1 MSRNLLA
8 ALVSGALALPMAAQV
23 QADEAE
29 VQPHSHAA
37 TYEHDHEMDDGSMSP
52 LHAHQHDAHPHAEL
66 HEHSFTLYGSVRSG
80 IIVKDDGDSDAMWDL
95 GSVDGGDLGN
105 SGDRL
110 WSRIG
115 VRASHELDN
124 GMMAGLHIEK
134 RLDSFR
140 TRHQNVWLGGDMGR
154 ITLGQQ
160 GSPYHSAV
168 GWDGANFTGGNFAM
182 APGTSRLSGVSF
194 ESDLGGPFNFKA
206 MVVDDNSHMTP
217 AGIVHNPDEAK
228 AADVG
233 RRHIDG
239 EDPTGYGEGV
249 DGFEI
254 SGSLAAGGMNIN
266 VGYADNDMAS
276 FMGATVGGS
285 FGGVGWEVG
294 FETMNPDMSGS
305 EDTNLAGLF
314 VDYSIGSGA
323 VYFYYE
329 GLSGG
334 GDGKAW
340 VAGYSHGLGSGV
352 SVIGEHRDVSDRTG
366 KNAKENGTTSILA
379 VVVGF

>member
-8 ALVSGALALPMAAQV
+8 AVVSGALALPMAAQV

-29 VQPHSHAA
+29 VQPHSHPA

-66 HEHSFTLYGSVRSG
+66 HGHSATLYGSVRSG
-80 IIVKDDGDSDAMWDL
+80 IIIKDDGDSDAMWDL
-95 GSVDGGDLGN
+95 GSVDGGDLKSN
-105 SGDRL
+105 DRL
-110 WSRIG
+110 FSRIG
-115 VRASHELDN
+115 IDASHNL
-124 GMMAGLHIEK
+124 GGGLKAGLKIEK
-134 RLDSFR
+134 RLDQFR
-140 TRHQNVWLGGDMGR
+140 TRHQNVWLEGGMGR

-168 GWDGANFTGGNFAM
+168 AWDGTNFTGDNFAM
-182 APGTSRLSGVSF
+182 APGTSRLQGVSF
-194 ESDLGGPFNFKA
+194 ASNLGGPFDFKA
-206 MVVDDNSHMTP
+206 MIVDDNSHMTP
-217 AGIVHNPDEAK
+217 ELSHGKDDDGNPIHKDMTS
-228 AADVG
+228 
-233 RRHIDG
+233 
-239 EDPTGYGEGV
+239 TGYGEGV
-249 DGFEI
+249 DGFEL

-266 VGYADNDMAS
+266 VGYADNDTAS

-285 FGGVGWEVG
+285 LGGVGWEVG

-314 VDYSIGSGA
+314 VDYSLGAGA

-329 GLSGG
+329 GQSGAA
-334 GDGKAW
+334 DDKAW

-352 SVIGEHRDVSDRTG
+352 KVIGEHRDVESS
-366 KNAKENGTTSILA
+366 GTTSILA

>member
-8 ALVSGALALPMAAQV
+8 AVVSGALALPMAAQV

-95 GSVDGGDLGN
+95 GSVDDGDLGN

-115 VRASHELDN
+115 VKASHELDN
-124 GMMAGLHIEK
+124 GMTAGLHIEK
-134 RLDSFR
+134 RLDQFR
-140 TRHQNVWLGGDMGR
+140 TRHQNVWLDGGMGR

-168 GWDGANFTGGNFAM
+168 GWDGTNFTGGNFAM
-182 APGTSRLSGVSF
+182 APGGSRKQGISF
-194 ESDLGGPFNFKA
+194 ASNLGGPFNFKA

-217 AGIVHNPDEAK
+217 GLSHGKDDDGNLVHKEML
-228 AADVG
+228 
-233 RRHIDG
+233 
-239 EDPTGYGEGV
+239 PTGYGEGV
-249 DGFEI
+249 DGFEV
-254 SGSLAAGGMNIN
+254 SGSLAAGGVNIN
-266 VGYADNDMAS
+266 VGYADNDTAS

-285 FGGVGWEVG
+285 LGGIGWEVG

-314 VDYSIGSGA
+314 VDYSLGAGA

-329 GLSGG
+329 GQSGA
-334 GDGKAW
+334 GDDNAW

-352 SVIGEHRDVSDRTG
+352 KVIGEHRDIESS
-366 KNAKENGTTSILA
+366 GTTSILA

>member
-8 ALVSGALALPMAAQV
+8 AVVSGALALPMAAQV

-66 HEHSFTLYGSVRSG
+66 HGHSFTLYGSVRSG
-80 IIVKDDGDSDAMWDL
+80 IIINDDGDSDAMWDL
-95 GSVDGGDLGN
+95 GSVDGGDLGD

-115 VRASHELDN
+115 VKASHELDN

-134 RLDSFR
+134 RLDNFR

-160 GSPYHSAV
+160 GSPYQAATS
-168 GWDGANFTGGNFAM
+168 WDGANFFGGNLQLV
-182 APGTSRLSGVSF
+182 GSRKAGVSF
-194 ESDLGGPFNFKA
+194 ASDLGGPFNFKA
-206 MVVDDNSHMTP
+206 LLVDDASH
-217 AGIVHNPDEAK
+217 
-228 AADVG
+228 
-233 RRHIDG
+233 G
-239 EDPTGYGEGV
+239 EGYGDGV
-249 DGFEI
+249 DGFEV
-254 SGSLAAGGMNIN
+254 SGSLSAGGVNLN
-266 VGYADNDMAS
+266 VGYADNDTAS

-285 FGGVGWEVG
+285 FGSLGWEVG

-305 EDTNLAGLF
+305 EDSNLAGLF
-314 VDYSIGSGA
+314 VDYSLGAGA

-329 GLSGG
+329 GESGA
-334 GDGKAW
+334 GDDKAW

-352 SVIGEHRDVSDRTG
+352 KVIGEHRDRDTT
-366 KNAKENGTTSILA
+366 GTTSVLA

>member
-1 MSRNLLA
+1 MKRVITTSVVAGLL
-8 ALVSGALALPMAAQV
+8 GALGYAPVAL
-23 QADEAE
+23 AE
-29 VQPHSHAA
+29 
-37 TYEHDHEMDDGSMSP
+37 G
-52 LHAHQHDAHPHAEL
+52 
-66 HEHSFTLYGSVRSG
+66 TLYGSVRSG
-80 IIVKDDGDSDAMWDL
+80 IIIQDDGDSDARWDL
-95 GSVDGGDLGN
+95 GSVDGGDLG

-134 RLDSFR
+134 RLDNFR

-168 GWDGANFTGGNFAM
+168 GWDGTNFTGGNFAL
-182 APGTSRLSGVSF
+182 APGGSRKQGVSF
-194 ESDLGGPFNFKA
+194 ASNLGGPFDFKA
-206 MVVDDNSHMTP
+206 LLVDGAP
-217 AGIVHNPDEAK
+217 A
-228 AADVG
+228 
-233 RRHIDG
+233 DG
-239 EDPTGYGEGV
+239 AGYGDGV
-249 DGFEI
+249 DGFEL
-254 SGSLAAGGMNIN
+254 SGSLSAGGVNLN
-266 VGYADNDMAS
+266 VGYADNDTAS

-285 FGGVGWEVG
+285 LGGIGWEVG
-294 FETMNPDMSGS
+294 FETMNPDMSGA

-314 VDYSIGSGA
+314 VDYSLGAGA

-329 GLSGG
+329 GESGA
-334 GDGKAW
+334 GDDKAW

-352 SVIGEHRDVSDRTG
+352 KVIGEHRDVDSS
-366 KNAKENGTTSILA
+366 GTTSILA

>member
-1 MSRNLLA
+1 MKRVITTSVVAGLL
-8 ALVSGALALPMAAQV
+8 GALGYVPAAS
-23 QADEAE
+23 AE
-29 VQPHSHAA
+29 
-37 TYEHDHEMDDGSMSP
+37 G
-52 LHAHQHDAHPHAEL
+52 
-66 HEHSFTLYGSVRSG
+66 TLYGSVRSG
-80 IIVKDDGDSDAMWDL
+80 IIVDDSGDSDAMWDI
-95 GSVDGGDLGN
+95 GSVDGGDVG

-115 VRASHELDN
+115 VKASHELDN

-134 RLDSFR
+134 RLDQFR

-168 GWDGANFTGGNFAM
+168 GWDGTNFMGGNFAM
-182 APGTSRLSGVSF
+182 APGGSRKQGVSF
-194 ESDLGGPFNFKA
+194 ASNLGGPFDFKA
-206 MVVDDNSHMTP
+206 LVVDGAP
-217 AGIVHNPDEAK
+217 AGGGGFGD
-228 AADVG
+228 
-233 RRHIDG
+233 
-239 EDPTGYGEGV
+239 GV
-249 DGFEI
+249 DGFEV
-254 SGSLAAGGMNIN
+254 SGSLAAGGLSIN
-266 VGYADNDMAS
+266 VGYADNEAAS

-294 FETMNPDMSGS
+294 FETMNPDMSGA

-314 VDYSIGSGA
+314 VDYSLGAGA

-329 GLSGG
+329 GQSGA
-334 GDGKAW
+334 GDDKAW

-352 SVIGEHRDVSDRTG
+352 KVIGEHRDVDSSGSR
-366 KNAKENGTTSILA
+366 SILA

>member
-1 MSRNLLA
+1 MKRVITTSVVAGLL
-8 ALVSGALALPMAAQV
+8 GALGYAPVAL
-23 QADEAE
+23 AE
-29 VQPHSHAA
+29 
-37 TYEHDHEMDDGSMSP
+37 G
-52 LHAHQHDAHPHAEL
+52 
-66 HEHSFTLYGSVRSG
+66 TLYGSVRSG

-95 GSVDGGDLGN
+95 GSVDGGDQGD

-115 VRASHELDN
+115 VKASHELDN

-134 RLDSFR
+134 RLDQFR

-154 ITLGQQ
+154 MTLGQQ

-168 GWDGANFTGGNFAM
+168 GWDGTNFTGGNFAM
-182 APGTSRLSGVSF
+182 APGGSRKQGVSF
-194 ESDLGGPFNFKA
+194 ASDLGGPFDFKA
-206 MVVDDNSHMTP
+206 LLVDDASHDHGMTVDANS
-217 AGIVHNPDEAK
+217 
-228 AADVG
+228 
-233 RRHIDG
+233 
-239 EDPTGYGEGV
+239 GYGEGV
-249 DGFEI
+249 DGFEV
-254 SGSLAAGGMNIN
+254 SGSLAAGGVNIN
-266 VGYADNDMAS
+266 VGYADNDAAS

-314 VDYSIGSGA
+314 VDYSLGAGA

-329 GLSGG
+329 GQSGA
-334 GDGKAW
+334 GDDKAW

-352 SVIGEHRDVSDRTG
+352 KVIGEHRDVDSS
-366 KNAKENGTTSILA
+366 GTTSILA

>member
-1 MSRNLLA
+1 MKRVITTSVVAGLLGTLGYA
-8 ALVSGALALPMAAQV
+8 PVAS
-23 QADEAE
+23 AE
-29 VQPHSHAA
+29 
-37 TYEHDHEMDDGSMSP
+37 G
-52 LHAHQHDAHPHAEL
+52 
-66 HEHSFTLYGSVRSG
+66 TLYGSVRSG
-80 IIVKDDGDSDAMWDL
+80 IIIQDDGDSDAMWDL
-95 GSVDGGDLGN
+95 GSVDGGDLGD

-115 VRASHELDN
+115 VKASHELDN

-134 RLDSFR
+134 RLDQFR

-168 GWDGANFTGGNFAM
+168 GWDGTNFTGGNFAM
-182 APGTSRLSGVSF
+182 APGGSRKQGVSF
-194 ESDLGGPFNFKA
+194 ASNLGGPFDFKA
-206 MVVDDNSHMTP
+206 LLVDDASHGM
-217 AGIVHNPDEAK
+217 
-228 AADVG
+228 
-233 RRHIDG
+233 
-239 EDPTGYGEGV
+239 GYGEGV
-249 DGFEI
+249 DGFELA
-254 SGSLAAGGMNIN
+254 GSLAAGGVNIN
-266 VGYADNDMAS
+266 VGYADNDAAS

-285 FGGVGWEVG
+285 FGGIGWEVG
-294 FETMNPDMSGS
+294 FETMNPDMSGA
-305 EDTNLAGLF
+305 EDSNLAGLF
-314 VDYSIGSGA
+314 VDYSLGAGA

-352 SVIGEHRDVSDRTG
+352 KVIGEHRDVSDTMDS
-366 KNAKENGTTSILA
+366 NGTTSILA